1 MDGATTTALP
11 WAATRRVLMKLNLKT
26 AVAGAA
32 IAATAVLAAPGT
44 AAAADW
50 NACQA
55 GKVCLF
61 DGHDGTGDILQL
73 DGVDNRNVG
82 QAWND
87 RASSVWNR
95 TDKYMCVWT
104 HDNLRGD
111 YWLIRPGQKQELLFL
126 WDNAVTSFEVHYGEG
141 CGG

>member
-1 MDGATTTALP
+1 MDGATATALSQ
-11 WAATRRVLMKLNLKT
+11 AATGRVLMKLNLKT

-32 IAATAVLAAPGT
+32 IAATAVLAASGT
-44 AAAADW
+44 AAADW

-61 DGHDGTGDILQL
+61 DGHDGTGDVLQL

-82 QAWND
+82 EAWND
-87 RASSVWNR
+87 RASSIWNL
-95 TDKYMCVWT
+95 TDKYMCVWS
-104 HDNLRGD
+104 DADLRGD
-111 YWLIRPGQKQELLFL
+111 YWLIRPGQKQEFLFL
-126 WDNAVTSFEVHYGEG
+126 WDNVVTSFEVHYGEG

>member
-1 MDGATTTALP
+1 
-11 WAATRRVLMKLNLKT
+11 MKLSLKT

-32 IAATAVLAAPGT
+32 IAVTAVLAASGT
-44 AAAADW
+44 AAADY

-61 DGHDGTGDILQL
+61 DGHDGTGDVLQL
-73 DGVDNRNVG
+73 DGVDNPNVG

-87 RASSVWNR
+87 RAGSLWNR
-95 TDKYMCVWT
+95 TDKNVCVWT
-104 HDNLRGD
+104 DANHRGSN
-111 YWLIRPGQKQELLFL
+111 WIIEPGQKQELLFL
-126 WDNAVTSFEVHYGEG
+126 WDNAVTSIEVHYGYG

>member
-11 WAATRRVLMKLNLKT
+11 QAATGRVLMKLNLKT
-26 AVAGAA
+26 AAAGAA
-32 IAATAVLAAPGT
+32 IAVTAVLAASGT
-44 AAAADW
+44 AAADY

-61 DGHDGTGDILQL
+61 DGHDGTGDVLQL
-73 DGVDNRNVG
+73 DGVDNPNVG

-87 RASSVWNR
+87 RASSLWNR
-95 TDKYMCVWT
+95 TDKYVCVWT
-104 HDNLRGD
+104 DANYGGNN
-111 YWLIRPGQKQELLFL
+111 WIIEPGQKQELLFF
-126 WDNAVTSFEVHYGEG
+126 WDNAVTSIEVHYGRG

>member
-1 MDGATTTALP
+1 
-11 WAATRRVLMKLNLKT
+11 MKLNLKT

-32 IAATAVLAAPGT
+32 IAATAVLAASGT
-44 AAAADW
+44 AAADY

-61 DGHDGTGDILQL
+61 DGHDGTGDVLQL
-73 DGVDNRNVG
+73 DGVDNPNVG

-87 RASSVWNR
+87 RAGSLWNR
-95 TDKYMCVWT
+95 TDKNVCVWT
-104 HDNLRGD
+104 DANYRGLN
-111 YWLIRPGQKQELLFL
+111 WIIEPGQKQELLFL
-126 WDNAVTSFEVHYGEG
+126 YDNAVTSIEVHYGYG